1 MLIIPITLICRKI
14 TTKLWMVGRQSWRE
28 VPLVSRGG
36 AFSLPKRNE
45 LESYAKCLGCA
56 CLFDSVHEECFM
68 FYLVELYFISMF
80 EFWIQFVLRLD
91 TVTILKHACLR
102 IFLNLLQC
110 LMIFSSCFYISKH
123 VFGSSLSFS
132 SYLILQSLQI
142 PRPWQFWHCQLTTK
156 EKIWHLVTPLSFV
169 NITIVIL
176 INFWMNDPI
185 S

>member
-91 TVTILKHACLR
+91 TVTILKRACLR
-102 IFLNLLQC
+102 IFLIYYNASWYFL
-110 LMIFSSCFYISKH
+110 H
-123 VFGSSLSFS
+123 VFIFPNMFLGHLLVSPRISYFKACKFQGLGNFGTVNWQPRENMALGNTSF
-132 SYLILQSLQI
+132 
-142 PRPWQFWHCQLTTK
+142 FC
-156 EKIWHLVTPLSFV
+156 
-169 NITIVIL
+169 
-176 INFWMNDPI
+176 
-185 S
+185 